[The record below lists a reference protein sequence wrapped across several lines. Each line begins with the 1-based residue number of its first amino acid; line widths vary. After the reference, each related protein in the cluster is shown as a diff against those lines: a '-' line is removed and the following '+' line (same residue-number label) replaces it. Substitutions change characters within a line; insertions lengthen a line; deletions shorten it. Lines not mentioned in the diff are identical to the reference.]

1 MSVDYLSPLSP
12 TYDGVQA
19 MPSGACTISWLRSSF
34 EGQALDVRA
43 EVTVVPGSDQGE
55 NGEGGTAGKK
65 GDAIGSSRPRVVQS
79 QRLHPSWRLWT
90 QKMMLLL
97 HLVHLRR

>member
-1 MSVDYLSPLSP
+1 M
-12 TYDGVQA
+12 
-19 MPSGACTISWLRSSF
+19 
-34 EGQALDVRA
+34 DVRA

-65 GDAIGSSRPRVVQS
+65 GDAIGSSRPRLHGPRVVQS